1 MADET
6 PQRGAGPGT
15 KCPAPTKSGGLCPN
29 GVKYP
34 DPDGLWRCSGH
45 STSAEAI
52 AYRKAQA
59 AEGRAAKAVA
69 KRRAQAERDV
79 LERRAGVKLVSDPP
93 SPAKGANRRRSSA
106 AAPALDEEGLGEVVQ
121 LDVPPSKLRSLE
133 DCLTAFEAVF
143 AASYRT
149 RASADL
155 LRARIAAVEGAK
167 KILVDDSYRDP
178 NAKEPEKRAVSFGVV
193 RSMDEYKALVEENR
207 RARAE
212 AEAAGDDA
220 REGADGAD

>member
-45 STSAEAI
+45 STSKEAI

-93 SPAKGANRRRSSA
+93 SPAKGANRRRSSSGSA
-106 AAPALDEEGLGEVVQ
+106 ATALDEEEPGAVIELAA
-121 LDVPPSKLRSLE
+121 PTKLRSLE
-133 DCLTAFEAVF
+133 DCLTALEAVF

-167 KILVDDSYRDP
+167 KILVDEKYEDP
-178 NAKEPEKRAVSFGVV
+178 NAEKTDKRAIAFAEVK
-193 RSMDEYKALVEENR
+193 SMEEYKLLVEENR
-207 RARAE
+207 RARA
-212 AEAAGDDA
+212 AAGAAA
-220 REGADGAD
+220 REGDDGAD